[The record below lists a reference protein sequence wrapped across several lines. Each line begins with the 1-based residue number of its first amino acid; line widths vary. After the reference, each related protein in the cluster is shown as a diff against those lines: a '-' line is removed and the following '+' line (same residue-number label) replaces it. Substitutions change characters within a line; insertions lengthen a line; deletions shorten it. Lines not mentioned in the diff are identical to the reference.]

1 LKIKKLIFFWKVVFF
16 FLEFLTAPKGR
27 RKWGRTGEVFRFGGF
42 GGCSG
47 EGFVGLKKLCMS
59 KVLAM
64 GCGCWFGLPDEA
76 MERERKRE
84 EI

>member
-1 LKIKKLIFFWKVVFF
+1 
-16 FLEFLTAPKGR
+16 
-27 RKWGRTGEVFRFGGF
+27 
-42 GGCSG
+42 
-47 EGFVGLKKLCMS
+47 VGLKKLCMS

-76 MERERKRE
+76 LERERKRE